1 MKSNLKLSIIVPVYN
16 AQSTLKRAVDSVLGQ
31 DYDNVELILVDD
43 GSKDDSAVICDEY
56 AQSDKRVKVI
66 HKKNEDVSAARND
79 GLKVATGDYVL
90 FLDSDDY
97 YSANSFSKIVEH
109 IKNGGSDAV
118 VFDYVKLGTKGT
130 KIIKSKKK
138 WGGKT
143 DIHLFDELIP
153 TYHSVVVWNKAY
165 KRDIIKEKFNEEYNN
180 SEDLLFNY
188 YIFKEEHSISYLAS
202 PIYCYDNTHVQK
214 GYREKRNNLDNI
226 LKLAKE
232 IYDDSKLEYS
242 KLPHLNALILKNIV
256 KCFDMYVRN
265 DKDLIEVAINHQ
277 KQLVSLARY
286 AKSKE
291 FLMKVVIFLVK
302 HKNFKALKRLLK
314 MKNHK

>member
-1 MKSNLKLSIIVPVYN
+1 MESNLKLSIIVPVYN

-31 DYDNVELILVDD
+31 DYDNIELVLVDD
-43 GSKDDSAVICDEY
+43 GSQDDSAVICDEY

-66 HKKNEDVSAARND
+66 HKKNEDVSAARNE

-97 YSANSFSKIVEH
+97 YSANSFSKIVEK
-109 IKNGGSDAV
+109 IKSTSSDIV
-118 VFDYVKLGTKGT
+118 VFDYVKLGTKDNKT
-130 KIIKSKKK
+130 IKSKKK
-138 WGGKT
+138 RGDKT
-143 DIHLFDELIP
+143 NVHLFDELIP

-165 KRDIIKEKFNEEYNN
+165 KRNIIKEKFNEKYNN

-188 YIFKEEHSISYLAS
+188 YIFKEDHSISYLAS
-202 PIYCYDNTHVQK
+202 PVYCYDNTHVQK

-226 LKLAKE
+226 LKLTKE
-232 IYDDSKLEYS
+232 IYDDSKLEY
-242 KLPHLNALILKNIV
+242 KQFPHLNAIVLKNIV

-265 DKDLIEVAINHQ
+265 DKDLIEIASKHQ
-277 KQLVSLARY
+277 SQLSNIARY

-302 HKNFKALKRLLK
+302 HKKFKALKRLLK